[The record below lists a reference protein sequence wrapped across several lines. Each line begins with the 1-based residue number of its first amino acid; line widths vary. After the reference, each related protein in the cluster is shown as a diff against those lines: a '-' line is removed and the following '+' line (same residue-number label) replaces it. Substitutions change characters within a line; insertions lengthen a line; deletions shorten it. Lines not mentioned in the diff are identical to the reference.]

1 MLMKEMEEKAFYVV
15 TSERLQKEQDQ
26 TVILVCLNGLRLPW
40 FKCYRTLKNF
50 GVSWYEIQKW
60 SRLRRSTYQFT
71 VLTPLYTN
79 FTTQLTLRVTFLMIC
94 REYHCLPRLFF
105 AKNFDKVALHSFSFY
120 FWHFVFAFV
129 YFFFIKIT
137 KFEKVLLFQD
147 GAP

>member
-1 MLMKEMEEKAFYVV
+1 MFHDM
-15 TSERLQKEQDQ
+15 
-26 TVILVCLNGLRLPW
+26 N
-40 FKCYRTLKNF
+40 
-50 GVSWYEIQKW
+50 YEIQKW
-60 SRLRRSTYQFT
+60 SRLQRSTYQFT

-129 YFFFIKIT
+129 YFFLYQKLQKSKKCYYFKMAPRSIFLRLLCTFQMQLAERRHNMRNFWVQIWKFWLIPSILNIKCS
-137 KFEKVLLFQD
+137 
-147 GAP
+147 